1 MFPQRSLCSS
11 WFPHT
16 SGQSPPGFPLQV
28 GEPSFVLFCFFYP
41 SPDLSL
47 INTFR
52 KKETQIYTK
61 IEKHKAV
68 RTNFS
73 FTNSKF
79 KPHHP
84 CTAGTA
90 KPGLSHK
97 TLPPSGEILNIDSS
111 IFFHG
116 SEIWYIRITALP
128 HLQNLCV
135 YALRSR
141 YPLAVSMTDCKM
153 MSDWIEVRK
162 WVACSFDHWGH

>member
-1 MFPQRSLCSS
+1 MLQFYCEGVSLCALSS
-11 WFPHT
+11 LTLQHQQRFPLRCHPSVT
-16 SGQSPPGFPLQV
+16 LCCCSEHSSLMTHSCFLSVVCAAPGFLTPLGNPHLV
-28 GEPSFVLFCFFYP
+28 SPSRWESPVLFFVLFFYP

-116 SEIWYIRITALP
+116 SEI
-128 HLQNLCV
+128 
-135 YALRSR
+135 
-141 YPLAVSMTDCKM
+141 
-153 MSDWIEVRK
+153 
-162 WVACSFDHWGH
+162 